1 MNNKTKVKIL
11 LLHGHLSRGL
21 LNPQKPKTHILP
33 NPQESK
39 TPCQSLICP
48 QLPLNLHERQSN
60 WTQDREI
67 EINWKKKEKEIEKS
81 RGRGGPQAELMGVWV
96 YKGVLDFR
104 LRLKIKRRIGIFW
117 GTYFIFLG
125 IFVDFQREYLSAIVQ
140 LPRKWEKRKW
150 HKFSLCLVS
159 EKRQERTRKW
169 MDFKIEKLIF
179 FLKLNVELEFFNI
192 YPKFLLLFSCHV
204 SLKCANC
211 THHLPYKHFLLEG

>member
-1 MNNKTKVKIL
+1 M
-11 LLHGHLSRGL
+11 HGHLSRGL

-117 GTYFIFLG
+117 DTSFFL
-125 IFVDFQREYLSAIVQ
+125 EYL
-140 LPRKWEKRKW
+140 W
-150 HKFSLCLVS
+150 
-159 EKRQERTRKW
+159 
-169 MDFKIEKLIF
+169 IF
-179 FLKLNVELEFFNI
+179 RESIWV
-192 YPKFLLLFSCHV
+192 LLFSCQESERKGNDINFLCV
-204 SLKCANC
+204 WFLRKGKKGQENEWILKLRN
-211 THHLPYKHFLLEG
+211 